1 MEVWGYAP
9 NSISQKKSP
18 LEVGFYNSRTWPWQK
33 TSRGCIVSN
42 SQSEIRLK
50 LFSNDD
56 IMRGSS
62 AVNPNARE
70 FLVIRIGGQEIL
82 KFCVSFFHN
91 HDWRRHSK
99 SNFKLRLAKERF
111 RRRESGWYNRTGALI
126 KPPKQERV
134 IFIFVATFIAALG
147 PTSFGYCLGYSSSA
161 LQDLQSKP
169 HKDPLYLSPEQG
181 SWFSVN
187 ILKFSSF
194 FKKTS
199 WAQNFARSLTKPQET
214 HTLCV
219 CCIMVS
225 SEI

>member
-1 MEVWGYAP
+1 MIDAD
-9 NSISQKKSP
+9 IAKA
-18 LEVGFYNSRTWPWQK
+18 
-33 TSRGCIVSN
+33 TSNYGSLKRDLDEENPMV
-42 SQSEIRLK
+42 QSDR
-50 LFSNDD
+50 
-56 IMRGSS
+56 
-62 AVNPNARE
+62 
-70 FLVIRIGGQEIL
+70 
-82 KFCVSFFHN
+82 
-91 HDWRRHSK
+91 
-99 SNFKLRLAKERF
+99 
-111 RRRESGWYNRTGALI
+111 ALI

-194 FKKTS
+194 FKKSS

-214 HTLCV
+214 RTLCV